1 MYIMHVKSYSMARK
15 VIVLYN
21 TSPLA
26 KLEARHKYVLASVC
40 TKYATVTFLVA
51 LASCIY

>member
-1 MYIMHVKSYSMARK
+1 MARK

-26 KLEARHKYVLASVC
+26 KLEAKQICFGKCVYKVC
-40 TKYATVTFLVA
+40 DCNIFGSTCKLHI
-51 LASCIY
+51 SESR